1 MTANTNTSSVYTATD
16 ATPFCLSLGAVG
28 EERKIQEDGAEE
40 VEGKDIRGWLESVGL
55 DDHDH
60 EGEGE
65 VLESVERD
73 GYEGGDGEGD
83 VNMDTDMQDGEVVE
97 GLFEEAGMRG
107 VGLNG
112 VDAADTGVGEG
123 KDGDGKRVES
133 LEKEKRER
141 MEEKERKRREEVLE
155 GMAGGGF

>member
-1 MTANTNTSSVYTATD
+1 MRRYYD
-16 ATPFCLSLGAVG
+16 CCCCIEYQLSLGAVG

-97 GLFEEAGMRG
+97 GLLEEAGMRG

-133 LEKEKRER
+133 LEEKEKRER